1 LPIFDTFAKNFKM
14 NSKVSFLLKNLVAFK
29 AAFNGIAI
37 ALRSERNLRFH
48 FLAVA
53 VVSISGFLIGMTN
66 LEWLMILI
74 LFAIVISMELINS
87 AIERLCD
94 LVQPEK
100 DTQIGKIKDI
110 SAGAV
115 LWTCFIAVIAALVL
129 FVPKLIN
136 LLSLS
141 NH

>member
-1 LPIFDTFAKNFKM
+1 M
-14 NSKVSFLLKNLVAFK
+14 NSEVSFLKKNLLAFK

-48 FLAVA
+48 YFAVA

-66 LEWLMILI
+66 LEWLIILI
-74 LFAIVISMELINS
+74 LFAIVISMEMINT

-94 LVQPEK
+94 LIQPEE

-115 LWTCFIAVIAALVL
+115 LWTCLIAVAAALVL
-129 FVPKLIN
+129 FVPKL
-136 LLSLS
+136 LKFTFTF
-141 NH
+141 

>member
-1 LPIFDTFAKNFKM
+1 M
-14 NSKVSFLLKNLVAFK
+14 NSEASFLKKNLIAFK
-29 AAFNGIAI
+29 AAINGIAV

-48 FLAVA
+48 FFAVA
-53 VVSISGFLIGMTN
+53 AVSLLGALLGMTS
-66 LEWLMILI
+66 LEWFIILI

-87 AIERLCD
+87 AIESLCD

-115 LWTCFIAVIAALVL
+115 LWTCFIALITAIIL
-129 FVPKLIN
+129 FVPKLFI
-136 LLSLS
+136 LFSLS

>member
-1 LPIFDTFAKNFKM
+1 M
-14 NSKVSFLLKNLVAFK
+14 NSEVSFLKKNLLAFK

-48 FLAVA
+48 YFAVA

-66 LEWLMILI
+66 LEWLIILI
-74 LFAIVISMELINS
+74 LFAIVISMEMINT

-94 LVQPEK
+94 LVQPDK

-115 LWTCFIAVIAALVL
+115 LWTCLIAVAAALIL
-129 FVPKLIN
+129 FVPKLLN

>member
-1 LPIFDTFAKNFKM
+1 M
-14 NSKVSFLLKNLVAFK
+14 NSEVSFLKKNLIAFK

-48 FLAVA
+48 FFAVA

-66 LEWLMILI
+66 LEWLIILI
-74 LFAIVISMELINS
+74 LFAIVISMEMINS
-87 AIERLCD
+87 AIERICNLI
-94 LVQPEK
+94 QPEK

-115 LWTCFIAVIAALVL
+115 LWTCFIAVASAIIL
-129 FVPKLIN
+129 FVPKLLN